1 MQKTSRRRF
10 LTAAAISAAALPG
23 AASAA
28 LEVKKPDETLDIVVV
43 GSGVAGTIAAI
54 TAAEGGARVLL
65 VEKMN
70 RLGGTSRFSGLNF
83 ACVGSPAQKAKGVK
97 DSPEAL
103 AGDMARVSGGFGN
116 YQLALH
122 MAKNTARAEK
132 WLTDRGVRW
141 DGRLLKLGGHSA
153 ERCLIPEGDGAGLL
167 RALWK
172 HMEGLKNLVVRTN
185 VKVDDVMMDE
195 NGRAVGVYV
204 RENYRFNP
212 TDASDDENNRSG
224 VKRTIG
230 ASRVVIFASGG
241 YARDKA
247 FRSIEVPF
255 LAGVSTTTS
264 EGATAG
270 ALKAMVRAGA
280 RAMHLML
287 YRFAYPLPTED
298 MVWGMM
304 IDPATGKR
312 FMSEGSSRNTLA
324 EGSLKLRLTNGDKK
338 PFMVYDDL
346 ALSKFHNFNRI
357 GRSLNGLNGID
368 GTMFKFDTLEALA
381 AHFGTDPKALAES
394 LRTYNEGIRAGK
406 DAFDKP
412 LVRTERK
419 VEPLS
424 ETGPW
429 YGIVISPRLNYTPGG
444 IRFNEKAQAISLTT
458 DRPIPGLYVCGEA
471 AGGLHG
477 AERMTACSMPACAV
491 FGLIAGEQAL
501 AEKA

>member
-28 LEVKKPDETLDIVVV
+28 LEVKKPDETFDIVVV

-195 NGRAVGVYV
+195 NGRTVGVYV

-212 TDASDDENNRSG
+212 TDASDDENNRSSL
-224 VKRTIG
+224 R
-230 ASRVVIFASGG
+230 A
-241 YARDKA
+241 
-247 FRSIEVPF
+247 
-255 LAGVSTTTS
+255 
-264 EGATAG
+264 
-270 ALKAMVRAGA
+270 AM
-280 RAMHLML
+280 
-287 YRFAYPLPTED
+287 
-298 MVWGMM
+298 
-304 IDPATGKR
+304 PATR
-312 FMSEGSSRNTLA
+312 PSVR
-324 EGSLKLRLTNGDKK
+324 
-338 PFMVYDDL
+338 
-346 ALSKFHNFNRI
+346 SKC
-357 GRSLNGLNGID
+357 RSW
-368 GTMFKFDTLEALA
+368 
-381 AHFGTDPKALAES
+381 
-394 LRTYNEGIRAGK
+394 RA
-406 DAFDKP
+406 
-412 LVRTERK
+412 
-419 VEPLS
+419 
-424 ETGPW
+424 
-429 YGIVISPRLNYTPGG
+429 SPR
-444 IRFNEKAQAISLTT
+444 RRAKAQ
-458 DRPIPGLYVCGEA
+458 RPVL
-471 AGGLHG
+471 
-477 AERMTACSMPACAV
+477 
-491 FGLIAGEQAL
+491 
-501 AEKA
+501 